1 MKLSARTLI
10 CSTALLCALTLS
22 GCGSSDTNQTQN
34 APAQNEASAS
44 VSPGTITIASP
55 NASANPSGSV
65 APGDIN
71 VVNGGNNNDKK
82 KEDEK
87 EHQNSEESPGS
98 SDEPSDKGG
107 TNGEKKAG
115 GKRTE
120 KGGSSSSSSSSS
132 GTKKQQ
138 GSGSQGSSGR
148 TSGSSSSSGGSG
160 GSSGSTTQQEPAA
173 QPAGGGSGGAS
184 SEESSGG
191 TLVSRAQAC
200 TANQVSVSLTPGPST
215 AGSQQYTLSFT
226 NVSAGPCRLKGNPD
240 VAHTNTDGSS
250 IMGISSQLDGNLMN
264 PSGVVLQSGETTT
277 AAMRRVSASS
287 HGDNCVVQNSPK
299 LTVWL
304 PGSGKGYAF
313 DFDQDTCTNVPQLFV
328 GQFGA

>member
-10 CSTALLCALTLS
+10 CSTALLCAFTLS

-98 SDEPSDKGG
+98 SDEHSDKGG
-107 TNGEKKAG
+107 TNGEKKDG
-115 GKRTE
+115 G
-120 KGGSSSSSSSSS
+120 SSSSSSSS

-160 GSSGSTTQQEPAA
+160 GSSGSSTQQEPAA

-240 VAHTNTDGSS
+240 VAHTNTDGGS

>member
-1 MKLSARTLI
+1 MSPPTKAAPTGRKK
-10 CSTALLCALTLS
+10 TAV
-22 GCGSSDTNQTQN
+22 N
-34 APAQNEASAS
+34 APKKVVLLPLHPALPAPRNSKEAAHKA
-44 VSPGTITIASP
+44 VRG
-55 NASANPSGSV
+55 
-65 APGDIN
+65 AP
-71 VVNGGNNNDKK
+71 
-82 KEDEK
+82 
-87 EHQNSEESPGS
+87 QAAPA
-98 SDEPSDKGG
+98 PQ
-107 TNGEKKAG
+107 AAA
-115 GKRTE
+115 
-120 KGGSSSSSSSSS
+120 
-132 GTKKQQ
+132 
-138 GSGSQGSSGR
+138 
-148 TSGSSSSSGGSG
+148 
-160 GSSGSTTQQEPAA
+160 AA
-173 QPAGGGSGGAS
+173 QAAPAGGGGGGAS

>member
-1 MKLSARTLI
+1 MCIR
-10 CSTALLCALTLS
+10 
-22 GCGSSDTNQTQN
+22 D
-34 APAQNEASAS
+34 
-44 VSPGTITIASP
+44 
-55 NASANPSGSV
+55 
-65 APGDIN
+65 
-71 VVNGGNNNDKK
+71 
-82 KEDEK
+82 
-87 EHQNSEESPGS
+87 
-98 SDEPSDKGG
+98 
-107 TNGEKKAG
+107 
-115 GKRTE
+115 
-120 KGGSSSSSSSSS
+120 SSS
-132 GTKKQQ
+132 
-138 GSGSQGSSGR
+138 
-148 TSGSSSSSGGSG
+148 
-160 GSSGSTTQQEPAA
+160 TQQEPAA

>member
-10 CSTALLCALTLS
+10 CSTALLCAFTLS

-107 TNGEKKAG
+107 TNGEKKDG

-148 TSGSSSSSGGSG
+148 TSGSSSSS
-160 GSSGSTTQQEPAA
+160 
-173 QPAGGGSGGAS
+173 GGSGGAS